1 MNRKKLLPLA
11 VLAGVVVLLAAALL
25 AVTLLNRRQDGEES
39 GIALFSVSA
48 GEVTALSYQDGS
60 TDVALTQNEDGGW
73 TLESDPLLPIDSDT
87 VTDLLDSLTGLTAL
101 RDLSGETLESAQLGF
116 DSPAMTFA
124 FTAGGTDYTLTVGA
138 ENSIAGAY
146 YVRLGDGGVYTVSTS
161 SFSTL
166 CKTPRQLYAA
176 QDITDMEST
185 DVAAMTLDT
194 GSEVL
199 SFTRDGDGSWT
210 LDEDPACALDQD
222 AVALMA
228 NTICSLTSSWSI
240 TTPAADVQYGL
251 DTPAAVVTLTD
262 GDGRTVQCT
271 FGGTDPD
278 DDSVAYLRASTDESV
293 VYEIAANH
301 LSVFAQTKVSL
312 QADTDTAETAT
323 AESAAG

>member
-11 VLAGVVVLLAAALL
+11 VLAGVVLLLAAALL

-39 GIALFSVSA
+39 DIALFSVSA

-101 RDLSGETLESAQLGF
+101 RDLSGETLESAQLDF

-210 LDEDPACALDQD
+210 LDEDPAYALDQD

-240 TTPAADVQYGL
+240 T
-251 DTPAAVVTLTD
+251 AAVVTLTD

>member
-146 YVRLGDGGVYTVSTS
+146 YVRLGGRRRLYRVHLQLFDAVQNAAAAVRRPGHHRHGVHRRGRHDAGHRQRGAV
-161 SFSTL
+161 L
-166 CKTPRQLYAA
+166 HPRRGRQL
-176 QDITDMEST
+176 
-185 DVAAMTLDT
+185 
-194 GSEVL
+194 
-199 SFTRDGDGSWT
+199 
-210 LDEDPACALDQD
+210 D
-222 AVALMA
+222 A
-228 NTICSLTSSWSI
+228 
-240 TTPAADVQYGL
+240 G
-251 DTPAAVVTLTD
+251 
-262 GDGRTVQCT
+262 
-271 FGGTDPD
+271 
-278 DDSVAYLRASTDESV
+278 
-293 VYEIAANH
+293 
-301 LSVFAQTKVSL
+301 
-312 QADTDTAETAT
+312 
-323 AESAAG
+323 